1 MPPLCSMV
9 RMARVHRRRRTAE
22 PSASDSSEVSCRLG
36 RKRRRVLLLA
46 WLTLLPASTPLPV
59 ISQRRDMSGTSGC
72 RKARVMANGAGGVKQ
87 RRWAAAILTLDAPV
101 RFGAKQARF
110 HAENNGVDA

>member
-9 RMARVHRRRRTAE
+9 RMARVHRRRRTDE

-46 WLTLLPASTPLPV
+46 WLTLLPACTPLPV
-59 ISQRRDMSGTSGC
+59 ISQRRDIFGNPWASEGRGY
-72 RKARVMANGAGGVKQ
+72 GEAGGWRQAGRVTRIPEQ
-87 RRWAAAILTLDAPV
+87 TCGRGVRW
-101 RFGAKQARF
+101 
-110 HAENNGVDA
+110 VDFP